1 MHYIW
6 NRAERVSKELMP
18 DRVIECFAEWES
30 AEIEKLDA
38 LLPFGETEQ
47 LPPSVGKKIKSE
59 RYRIKAR
66 LKRERA
72 NLATAVNKFNNK

>member
-1 MHYIW
+1 
-6 NRAERVSKELMP
+6 MP
-18 DRVIECFAEWES
+18 DRVIECFAEWQS

-59 RYRIKAR
+59 RYRIEAR
-66 LKRERA
+66 IKREEI
-72 NLATAVNKFNNK
+72 NLEDAVNKFNNK